1 MSFSEILAAVKA
13 LPRGE
18 QVSMMEAIKED
29 VGELTPEEVL
39 LAKYFPPGA
48 TFEVWFPESNPAG
61 VAAALQALQI
71 GEKGEA

>member
-13 LPRGE
+13 LPRSE
-18 QVSMMEAIKED
+18 QESMMEAIKED
-29 VGELTPEEVL
+29 VGELTPEESL

-71 GEKGEA
+71 GEKGGA

>member
-48 TFEVWFPESNPAG
+48 TFEVFTPFECHE
-61 VAAALQALQI
+61 AAAVLLQLI
-71 GEKGEA
+71 EERKGQE